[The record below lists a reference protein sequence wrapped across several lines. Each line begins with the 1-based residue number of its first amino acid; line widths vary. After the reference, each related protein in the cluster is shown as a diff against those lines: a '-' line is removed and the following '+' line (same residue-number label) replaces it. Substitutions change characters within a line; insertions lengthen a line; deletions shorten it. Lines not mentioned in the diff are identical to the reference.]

1 MSKPTLPS
9 PLRQEDY
16 LAIEAAVMETARG
29 RWFLSEY
36 ARRNRNADTDTL
48 LGAIDKLEKTLVK
61 ERAPGMAVERL
72 KMDLADIAHSIE
84 KTKEEIAQIKHEDDV
99 GTERFVRASSELDAI
114 VSQTESA
121 TGEILGAA
129 EKIQEY
135 AWTLREQGADEGHC
149 DSLDEQATNIYMACS
164 FQDLTGQ
171 RIQKIVDAMRYVE
184 KRVNAMIEIWGLEE
198 GEVNVDPGGVRED
211 DQRPDA
217 HLLNGPALDGE
228 GVDQSDVDN
237 LFGSVDV
244 ESDPAGQDDVDA
256 LFDNVD
262 VSEASEIEA
271 EAAVIDASGD
281 LDLDSIDFD
290 AIDQG
295 EEAVAPAVDAMDF
308 DSIEAS
314 DEANAS
320 DVALDN
326 AAEVEA
332 VIETE
337 IEAEADIFAAP
348 TDETSIDDVT
358 ASEPEADIFTASSA
372 TEDSAELSEDMFETV
387 AGGDLPENGVT
398 ERSENG
404 IEFVETAE
412 LDWADSVS
420 LEDLEGADVFA
431 SPATAEI
438 EGKAGS
444 EAADVLS
451 EEVDAE
457 FSSFD
462 AGELEDA
469 DPEVVSETEISDEA
483 LEAVE
488 ELAEDVSAE
497 IEDDL
502 GAMEAETSSVDKTDL
517 ELPEMLDGDLDMV
530 GVDDNKLVAEMH
542 KVAAEMDRV
551 AAEMGLEGAGKS
563 SSDDA
568 MQQGSLELEPEEPA
582 PLQKRVTD
590 FG

>member
-72 KMDLADIAHSIE
+72 KMDLSDIAQSIE

-114 VSQTESA
+114 VTQTENA

-198 GEVNVDPGGVRED
+198 GEINVDAGAVRED

-217 HLLNGPALDGE
+217 HLLNGPALEGE

-237 LFGSVDV
+237 LFGSVEI

-256 LFDNVD
+256 LFDTAVSGDNV
-262 VSEASEIEA
+262 EIEA
-271 EAAVIDASGD
+271 EAVAIDEAGEVD
-281 LDLDSIDFD
+281 FDSIDFD
-290 AIDQG
+290 SIDLDENAAIENVSPTIDEQSLDN
-295 EEAVAPAVDAMDF
+295 V
-308 DSIEAS
+308 EAS
-314 DEANAS
+314 NEMGAP
-320 DVALDN
+320 DVDHDG
-326 AAEVEA
+326 EVDG
-332 VIETE
+332 V
-337 IEAEADIFAAP
+337 ADVFAAP
-348 TDETSIDDVT
+348 MDVASSDEVIDG
-358 ASEPEADIFTASSA
+358 ELEADVFATSA
-372 TEDSAELSEDMFETV
+372 DVDEPVGTEETDSSEDMFETV
-387 AGGDLPENGVT
+387 AGGDLPENGVM

-404 IEFVETAE
+404 IEFVETTE

-420 LEDLEGADVFA
+420 LEDLEESDVFA
-431 SPATAEI
+431 SSASTETEDSPSAV
-438 EGKAGS
+438 S
-444 EAADVLS
+444 EDG
-451 EEVDAE
+451 
-457 FSSFD
+457 FSSAD
-462 AGELEDA
+462 ANEEENAELTEITE
-469 DPEVVSETEISDEA
+469 PEISDEA
-483 LEAVE
+483 FASME
-488 ELAEDVSAE
+488 ELSEE
-497 IEDDL
+497 IST
-502 GAMEAETSSVDKTDL
+502 EAENDLAFSEQETPISAPVDEDQV
-517 ELPEMLDGDLDMV
+517 EMLDDDLDMV
-530 GVDDNKLVAEMH
+530 SGDDNQLVAEMH

-551 AAEMGLEGAGKS
+551 ATEMGLEGTTKS
-563 SSDDA
+563 SSNETA
-568 MQQGSLELEPEEPA
+568 QQGNLELEAEEPA

>member
-198 GEVNVDPGGVRED
+198 GEVNVEAGGVRED

-244 ESDPAGQDDVDA
+244 ESAPAGQDDVDA
-256 LFDNVD
+256 LFDTID
-262 VSEASEIEA
+262 VSNSAEIEVETA
-271 EAAVIDASGD
+271 EIADAGD

-290 AIDQG
+290 AIDQDDDT
-295 EEAVAPAVDAMDF
+295 VAEDASLVIDEISF
-308 DSIEAS
+308 DSIETS
-314 DEANAS
+314 DESDATELAS
-320 DVALDN
+320 GGV
-326 AAEVEA
+326 VEA
-332 VIETE
+332 EAVADIFAAPLDETVVDGDLAN
-337 IEAEADIFAAP
+337 EAEADIFASNSVA
-348 TDETSIDDVT
+348 DEA
-358 ASEPEADIFTASSA
+358 ASPVEAD
-372 TEDSAELSEDMFETV
+372 LGEDMFETV
-387 AGGDLPENGVT
+387 AGGDLPENGVM

-431 SPATAEI
+431 SPASAET
-438 EGKAGS
+438 EDASVDGG
-444 EAADVLS
+444 
-451 EEVDAE
+451 DAE
-457 FSSFD
+457 FVSFD
-462 AGELEDA
+462 ADELEDL
-469 DPEVVSETEISDEA
+469 DLNSVSETEISDEA
-483 LEAVE
+483 SETAE
-488 ELAEDVSAE
+488 ELSDGISAE

-502 GAMEAETSSVDKTDL
+502 GAMETEAPVADASDL
-517 ELPEMLDGDLDMV
+517 DLPEMLDSDLDMV
-530 GVDDNKLVAEMH
+530 GADDNKLVAEMH

-551 AAEMGLEGAGKS
+551 ATEMGLEGTRKAS
-563 SSDDA
+563 SGDA